1 MKIKSTVEFEKLKD
15 FKTVDPISLTRNRI
29 AIQQILDSELIDSES
44 IENLVDRLQSYCEYF
59 DIMFDELVRM
69 RHEPLRKTPLFSW
82 QLGESD
88 ISSACWQVERIIP
101 KLLLAQMYLKRG
113 NKALPDYKQASG
125 LYSEAIGLHNKIIGN
140 LSTWKWKNSDMN
152 HTVFQKSW
160 HDSMISNLQCLQHL
174 AMLSVGIDKNLPN
187 KTLLT
192 VAERA
197 VKSAAMSISQ
207 WSSKDEPE
215 NLLPISQALQMYYS
229 SKVLWQNEK
238 YGNSIHR
245 LSNLA
250 RASPAYSNFEAISTE
265 LEKVG
270 MLLSENQ
277 RINNGAYF
285 DIVEMGE
292 PLKSIEE
299 MLKDE
304 MSGEKKVSK

>member
-1 MKIKSTVEFEKLKD
+1 MMKIQIKSTVEFEKLKN
-15 FKTVDPISLTRNRI
+15 FQSVDPILLTRNRI
-29 AIQQILDSELIDSES
+29 AIQQILDSESTDNLI
-44 IENLVDRLQSYCEYF
+44 DRLQPYCENF
-59 DIMFDELVRM
+59 DIMFDELIRS
-69 RHEPLRKTPLFSW
+69 RHETLRKTPLFSW
-82 QLGESD
+82 QLGETD

-101 KLLLAQMYLKRG
+101 KLLLAQMYLEKG
-113 NKALPDYKQASG
+113 NKALPDYKQASD
-125 LYSEAIGLHNKIIGN
+125 LYSEAIGLHNEIIGN
-140 LSTWKWKNSDMN
+140 LSSWKWKNSDMN
-152 HTVFQKSW
+152 HAVFQKSW
-160 HDSMISNLQCLQHL
+160 HDSVINNLQCLQHL
-174 AMLSVGIDKNLPN
+174 AMLSVGINKNLPN

-215 NLLPISQALQMYYS
+215 NLLPVCQALQLYYS
-229 SKVLWQNEK
+229 SKLLWQNGK

-250 RASPAYSNFEAISTE
+250 RASPAYSNFEAIATE

-270 MLLSENQ
+270 MLLSENN

-285 DIVEMGE
+285 DTVEMGK
-292 PLKSIEE
+292 PLKSIED

-304 MSGEKKVSK
+304 SKE